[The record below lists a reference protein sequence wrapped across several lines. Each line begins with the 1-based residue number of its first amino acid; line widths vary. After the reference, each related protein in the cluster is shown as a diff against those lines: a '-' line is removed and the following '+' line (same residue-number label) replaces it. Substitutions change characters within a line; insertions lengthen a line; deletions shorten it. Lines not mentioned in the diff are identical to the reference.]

1 MQRLGEKLVSW
12 ASVVDD
18 NTLEQARTSSLLPF
32 IWPHVA
38 LMPDAHYG
46 MGATIGSV
54 IPTQG
59 AIIPAAVGVDIGCG
73 MQAIRTC
80 LIKPDLTEE
89 WLKAFRKA
97 VRDTIPTGIGKGGGN
112 TMRTGSVIEAGTK
125 LLMSAPEDPKRFTDR
140 WEHQLGSLG
149 SGNHFIEL
157 DLDEEDRVWV
167 TLHTGSRAIGM
178 AIANEYTT
186 KAQELCKRWFVEL
199 PEKDLAFL
207 PTAEDAGQDYL
218 AWMGWAQSY
227 ARANR
232 DEIMD
237 RALSALDTV
246 WGTPAP
252 DQRLDCHHNFAALE
266 HHWEGDLWITRKGAV
281 RARSGDTALIPG
293 SMGTPSYIVEGKGSR
308 LAFDSAPH
316 GAGRRMSRRKAFE
329 NLTLEGAREK
339 MTGILWDDRQAVL
352 DETPEVYKDIEQVM
366 IDAGDLCSVTHV
378 LKPVLNIKG

>member
-1 MQRLGEKLVSW
+1 VQRLGEKLVSW

-54 IPTQG
+54 IPTRG

-73 MQAIRTC
+73 MQAMRTD
-80 LIKPDLTEE
+80 LERMDLTEE

-97 VRDTIPTGIGKGGGN
+97 VRDTIPTGIGKSGAN
-112 TMRTGSVIEAGTK
+112 AMRTERVIGLGTK
-125 LLMSAPEDPKRFTDR
+125 LLNVSPEDPKRFTDR

-149 SGNHFIEL
+149 SGNHFLEL
-157 DLDEEDRVWV
+157 DVDEEKRVWV

-178 AIANEYTT
+178 AIANHYTAL
-186 KAQELCKRWFVEL
+186 AQELCKRWFVEL
-199 PEKDLAFL
+199 PDKDLAFL
-207 PTAEDAGQDYL
+207 PTSENAGKAYL
-218 AWMGWAQSY
+218 AWMSWAQSY

-232 DEIMD
+232 DEIME
-237 RALSALDTV
+237 RALTALKMV
-246 WGTPAP
+246 FKSVEGTE
-252 DQRLDCHHNFAALE
+252 RFDCHHNFAALE
-266 HHWEGDLWITRKGAV
+266 HHWETDLWITRKGAV
-281 RARSGDTALIPG
+281 RARSGDVALIPG
-293 SMGTPSYIVEGKGSR
+293 SMGTPSYIMEGKGSR
-308 LAFDSAPH
+308 LGFDSAPH

-329 NLTLEGAREK
+329 NLTLDGAREK

-352 DETPEVYKDIEQVM
+352 DETPEAYKDIEVV
-366 IDAGDLCSVTHV
+366 IKDAAELLEVKHT
-378 LKPVLNIKG
+378 LTPVLNIKG

>member
-32 IWPHVA
+32 VWPHVA

-73 MQAIRTC
+73 MQAIRTG

-89 WLKAFRKA
+89 RLKDFRKA

-112 TMRTGSVIEAGTK
+112 TVRTESVIKAGTK
-125 LLMSAPEDPKRFTDR
+125 LLMLAPEDPKRFTDR

-157 DLDEEDRVWV
+157 DLDEEGRVWV

-178 AIANEYTT
+178 AIANHYT
-186 KAQELCKRWFVEL
+186 KEAQRLCKQWFVEL

-207 PTAEDAGQDYL
+207 PEGEDGFWQYTK
-218 AWMGWAQSY
+218 WMTWAQAY

-237 RALSALDTV
+237 RAIAALDTV
-246 WGTPAP
+246 WGTPTE
-252 DQRLDCHHNFAALE
+252 DQRFDCHHNFAALE
-266 HHWEGDLWITRKGAV
+266 HHWETDLWITRKGAV
-281 RARSGDTALIPG
+281 RARVGDMALIPG
-293 SMGTPSYIVEGKGSR
+293 SMGTSSFVVSGRPDR
-308 LAFDSAPH
+308 LSFNSAPH
-316 GAGRRMSRRKAFE
+316 GAGRAMSRRKAFE

-339 MTGILWDDRQAVL
+339 MAGILWDDRQGVL
-352 DETPEVYKDIEQVM
+352 DETPEAYKDIEQVM
-366 IDAGDLCSVTHV
+366 IDAGDLCAVTHV

>member
-1 MQRLGEKLVSW
+1 LQRLGEKLVSW
-12 ASVVDD
+12 ASLLDD

-32 IWPHVA
+32 VWPHVA

-54 IPTQG
+54 IPTRG

-80 LIKPDLTEE
+80 LIKADLSEE
-89 WLKAFRKA
+89 RLKGFRKA

-112 TMRTGSVIEAGTK
+112 AMRTGSVIEAGTK

-140 WEHQLGSLG
+140 WEYQLGSLG

-167 TLHTGSRAIGM
+167 TLHTGSRAVGM
-178 AIANEYTT
+178 AIANYYTA

-199 PEKDLAFL
+199 PDKDLAFL
-207 PTAEDAGQDYL
+207 PTSEDAGQDYL
-218 AWMGWAQSY
+218 TWMGWAQRY
-227 ARANR
+227 ARCNR
-232 DEIMD
+232 YEIMD
-237 RALSALDTV
+237 RVINALDTV
-246 WGTPAP
+246 WGTPAE

-281 RARSGDTALIPG
+281 RARSGDIALIPG
-293 SMGTPSYIVEGKGSR
+293 SMGTSSFIVEGRGSR
-308 LAFDSAPH
+308 LGFDSAPH
-316 GAGRRMSRRKAFE
+316 GAGRAMSRRKAFE

-339 MTGILWDDRQAVL
+339 MGSILWDDRQGVL
-352 DETPEVYKDIEQVM
+352 DETPEAYKDIAQVM
-366 IDAGDLCSVTHV
+366 ADADELLAIKHT
-378 LKPVLNIKG
+378 LTPVLNIKG